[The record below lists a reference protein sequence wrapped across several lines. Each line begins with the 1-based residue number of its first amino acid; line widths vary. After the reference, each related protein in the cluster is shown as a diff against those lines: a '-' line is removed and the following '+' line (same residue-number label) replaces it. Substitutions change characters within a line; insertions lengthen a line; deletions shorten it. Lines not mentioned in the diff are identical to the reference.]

1 MSGTSESLVPN
12 MLAGTSFSDGEARL
26 QIDSPDELQN
36 NIVVLVTGANTGLG
50 YSTCQRLID
59 EFEKNF
65 PNTHKLTLLI
75 TTRRPPAQVRD
86 LKNDL
91 RKYALRLGSQVAER
105 IRILAETLDLLNL
118 SSVRALSRRLN
129 RNFPKLDAIILNAGI
144 GGWSGLDWPKA
155 IYNVLTDM
163 VHATTWPSYKIGYVG
178 MVVPK
183 QTQQPEEK
191 PLGSVFCSN
200 VFGHYMLAH
209 NVMPLLR
216 RSGQPNGPG
225 RVIWL
230 SSIEATTNFFNV
242 DDIQALKSGTAYES
256 SKALTDLLALTSD
269 LPSTAPWVK
278 SFLSTSESDDDDD
291 SSKPTPTNYVGH
303 PGVCGTSIV
312 PLLLPLVYCM
322 IAAFYLA
329 RWLGSPW
336 HPNTP
341 YLGANA
347 PVWLALS
354 PQSTLDA
361 AEKPYREKGG
371 GRVKWGSS
379 TDIFGNAAVVST
391 ETDGWG
397 FGGVV
402 GGPILAAD
410 KARRRKRGMKVA
422 TVEDRVRFEE
432 LGRRCWQYLEEL
444 RVEWD
449 KLLDTLEQEDGGD
462 S

>member
-1 MSGTSESLVPN
+1 MRRVCRLIPLTSSRTTLSCLSQEP
-12 MLAGTSFSDGEARL
+12 TRE
-26 QIDSPDELQN
+26 PLQN
-36 NIVVLVTGANTGLG
+36 WIIPIFFWANQLSCRCSGLG

-59 EFEKNF
+59 EFAKNF
-65 PNTHKLTLLI
+65 PNTHKLTLVI
-75 TTRRPPAQVRD
+75 TTRRPAAQVRS
-86 LKNDL
+86 LKNEFHQ
-91 RKYALRLGSQVAER
+91 YALRLGSQVAER

-118 SSVRALSRRLN
+118 SSVRALSQRLN

-144 GGWSGLDWPKA
+144 GGWSGLNWPKA
-155 IYNVLTDM
+155 IWSVSTDM
-163 VHATTWPSYKIGYVG
+163 IHATTWPSYKLGYVG

-183 QTQQPEEK
+183 QTQQAEEK

-225 RVIWL
+225 RVVWL
-230 SSIEATTNFFNV
+230 SSIESTINFFNA
-242 DDIQALKSGTAYES
+242 DDIQGLKSNASYES
-256 SKALTDLLALTSD
+256 SKALTDVLALTSD

-278 SFLSTSESDDDDD
+278 SFLSTTESDDED
-291 SSKPTPTNYVGH
+291 SSKPSPINYVGH
-303 PGVCGTSIV
+303 PGICGTAIV
-312 PLLLPLVYCM
+312 PLLLPLFYLM
-322 IAAFYLA
+322 IVAFYFA

-336 HPNTP
+336 HPNSP

-361 AEKPYREKGG
+361 AEKPYRDQGG

-379 TDIFGNAAVVST
+379 TDIFGTPIVAST

-397 FGGVV
+397 FGGMV
-402 GGPILAAD
+402 GGAVLAAD

-422 TVEDRVRFEE
+422 TAEDRLQFEE
-432 LGRRCWQYLEEL
+432 LGRRCWQYMEEL
-444 RVEWD
+444 RVEWET
-449 KLLDTLEQEDGGD
+449 LLEREENGD